1 MSHLNVEIKAKCSNQ
16 FKIRNILKDKKSDF
30 KGVDHQIDTYFRV
43 NKGRLKLR
51 EGNIENHLI
60 HYIRDNKE
68 GPKQSKVTL
77 FKNEPE
83 NSVKEILLKSLGVL
97 IVVDKKREIHFIDN
111 VKFHIDNVAG
121 LGTFI
126 EIEAIDKDGDIGIE
140 KLQEQCEEFLKLFEI
155 KEEDLLSNSYSDMLL
170 EK

>member
-1 MSHLNVEIKAKCSNQ
+1 M
-16 FKIRNILKDKKSDF
+16 
-30 KGVDHQIDTYFRV
+30 
-43 NKGRLKLR
+43 
-51 EGNIENHLI
+51 
-60 HYIRDNKE
+60 
-68 GPKQSKVTL
+68 